1 MERSDAVDGETLE
14 DDQKDDSTV
23 ISTEDGS
30 DGDTSLG
37 TFDLDAVLSGNA
49 GTIDEDVGD
58 DDDDSVA
65 DDVKTRRSSLYDL
78 SDMDSNVKIIV
89 IGSSGVG
96 KTTLLH
102 VLSGYP
108 FDETATSLQ
117 ATIGID
123 FFTLDYV
130 VNENKSIELEIWDT
144 AGQERYASVMESY
157 FRGAR
162 GSACIFVYAVDDPKS
177 FEDLESWISRLEKSI
192 GSNYV
197 GIIVGNKI
205 DLESKVS
212 LDTANQFARQK
223 DMSHLLTTA
232 ASKLSI
238 EKAITDLLH
247 LYHQKSQL
255 DPGFKSPK
263 RQFRNS
269 QYSEVGVSLRSGD
282 DSSASS
288 AGCLC

>member
-269 QYSEVGVSLRSGD
+269 QYTDGVPLRSD
-282 DSSASS
+282 DDKSASS
-288 AGCLC
+288 TGCLC

>member
-1 MERSDAVDGETLE
+1 MERLDGVDGETLD

-108 FDETATSLQ
+108 FDETT
-117 ATIGID
+117 TD
-123 FFTLDYV
+123 RT
-130 VNENKSIELEIWDT
+130 
-144 AGQERYASVMESY
+144 Y
-157 FRGAR
+157 FCNQMRH
-162 GSACIFVYAVDDPKS
+162 
-177 FEDLESWISRLEKSI
+177 SRLLLVFS
-192 GSNYV
+192 
-197 GIIVGNKI
+197 
-205 DLESKVS
+205 S
-212 LDTANQFARQK
+212 LFSFHRCP
-223 DMSHLLTTA
+223 HLVFFPL
-232 ASKLSI
+232 
-238 EKAITDLLH
+238 
-247 LYHQKSQL
+247 
-255 DPGFKSPK
+255 
-263 RQFRNS
+263 
-269 QYSEVGVSLRSGD
+269 
-282 DSSASS
+282 
-288 AGCLC
+288 

>member
-1 MERSDAVDGETLE
+1 MERLDGVDGETLD

-102 VLSGYP
+102 VLSG
-108 FDETATSLQ
+108 
-117 ATIGID
+117 
-123 FFTLDYV
+123 
-130 VNENKSIELEIWDT
+130 
-144 AGQERYASVMESY
+144 
-157 FRGAR
+157 
-162 GSACIFVYAVDDPKS
+162 
-177 FEDLESWISRLEKSI
+177 
-192 GSNYV
+192 
-197 GIIVGNKI
+197 
-205 DLESKVS
+205 
-212 LDTANQFARQK
+212 
-223 DMSHLLTTA
+223 
-232 ASKLSI
+232 
-238 EKAITDLLH
+238 
-247 LYHQKSQL
+247 
-255 DPGFKSPK
+255 
-263 RQFRNS
+263 
-269 QYSEVGVSLRSGD
+269 
-282 DSSASS
+282 
-288 AGCLC
+288 

>member
-108 FDETATSLQ
+108 FDDTATSLQ

-247 LYHQKSQL
+247 MYHQKSQL